1 MWPTLGLILEV
12 ELEGHSLKL
21 DGESKGNTR
30 IKHEK
35 ILRLLFV
42 FNCVIVC
49 MVILMMM
56 MTNLQ
61 GKYFGILLD
70 MRIKIPSRQL
80 GIVHLGKVSRGQMVR
95 QSYG

>member
-56 MTNLQ
+56 MMTNLQ

-80 GIVHLGKVSRGQMVR
+80 GIVHLGKVSRGQTVR
-95 QSYG
+95 

>member
-12 ELEGHSLKL
+12 ELEGQSLKL

-30 IKHEK
+30 IKHKK

-42 FNCVIVC
+42 FNCVIMC

-61 GKYFGILLD
+61 GKYFRILLD

-80 GIVHLGKVSRGQMVR
+80 GIVHLGEVSRGQMVR